1 VKTVRVLLAGFG
13 GLGAQDHQS
22 AMYAPAFTAH
32 PGFRIVGVAITHP
45 GEAERARQAAV
56 NLSVPC
62 HDDLDTALSTVEA
75 PVVSVAAAAPVRAEA
90 LAAVLRAGRHVLAD
104 KPFAMTL
111 AETRELAA
119 LATAT
124 GPSTVTVAH
133 HHRFHPMVT
142 AAASAIRSGRVG
154 LPWNVQAD
162 FVVAGGT
169 PCPDGELL
177 NFGCYAI
184 DVVDALT
191 GLGVRR
197 VHALPAGTG
206 LTLLALDHEHGV
218 TSTIVVGRT
227 AELAGLP
234 PGRLTRHRYRIS
246 GSHGVLDVDATK
258 PELTVASS
266 STMARTWLAARTV
279 DRLLDELYATV
290 TTGRDSV
297 VGMPQALRTAEVLDA
312 AQRASTTGAPVAITT
327 WTERRAG

>member
-1 VKTVRVLLAGFG
+1 VTLDVLLAGFG

-22 AMYAPAFTAH
+22 AMYAPAFAAH

-45 GEAERARQAAV
+45 GEAERARQAARD
-56 NLSVPC
+56 LSVPC
-62 HDDLDTALSTVEA
+62 HEDLDTALSTVDA
-75 PVVSVAAAAPVRAEA
+75 PVVSVAAAAPVRAA
-90 LAAVLRAGRHVLAD
+90 SLAAVLRAGRHVLAD

-119 LATAT
+119 LADGT
-124 GPSTVTVAH
+124 GSVTVAH
-133 HHRFHPMVT
+133 HHRFHPMIT
-142 AAASAIRSGRVG
+142 AAVSTVRAGRIG

-184 DVVDALT
+184 DAVDALV
-191 GLGVRR
+191 GLAARR
-197 VHALPAGTG
+197 VHALPAGAG
-206 LTLLALDHEHGV
+206 LTLLALDHDHGV

-227 AELAGLP
+227 TGLAGLP
-234 PGRLTRHRYRIS
+234 PGRLIRHRYRIS

-266 STMARTWLAARTV
+266 SAVDRRWLATNTV

-290 TTGRDSV
+290 TTGRTST
-297 VGMPQALRTAEVLDA
+297 VGLPQAVRTAEVLDA
-312 AQRASTTGAPVAITT
+312 AQRAIATGVPVEIADA
-327 WTERRAG
+327 ERRAG